1 MTRRD
6 PHLRI
11 RHMLDHAGEALD
23 MARGRT
29 RQDLDESREL
39 ELSLVR
45 LLEIVG
51 EAANRVPEEERA
63 NYPDVPWQDIVDFRN
78 RVIHGYDAVDLDI
91 VWEIVETDLPALVEA
106 LERPGSSST

>member
-1 MTRRD
+1 MSRRD

-11 RHMLDHAGEALD
+11 RHMLDHAREALE
-23 MARGRT
+23 MARQRT

-51 EAANRVPEEERA
+51 EAANRVPDEQRER
-63 NYPDVPWQDIVDFRN
+63 YPTIPWQDIVDFRN

-91 VWEIVETDLPALVEA
+91 VWEIVEQDLPALVQA
-106 LERPGSSST
+106 LQRPSGGE

>member
-1 MTRRD
+1 MTRHD

-11 RHMLDHAGEALD
+11 RHMLDHAREALD
-23 MARGRT
+23 MTRGRT
-29 RQDLDESREL
+29 REDLDEHREL

-51 EAANRVPEEERA
+51 EAANRVPDEERA
-63 NYPDVPWQDIVDFRN
+63 RYPGVPWREIVDFRN

-91 VWEIVETDLPALVEA
+91 VWEILEKDLPTLVEA
-106 LERPGSSST
+106 LQRPSGSE